1 MRETTFIDRNR
12 TKWLSIEA
20 QEKDNPDEVANDFID
35 LTSDLSYAKSHFPH
49 SKITSYLNFLASK
62 VYKSIFETKSKP
74 LFKNFWK
81 NEFPLII
88 GHNRKVLI
96 ISSVFF
102 ILFVILGAICSVLE
116 VDFIDAVMGRG
127 YVEITENN
135 IRRGKPFDIYA
146 SEQPLK
152 MFLTIFSNNFAVGLI
167 IYISGALLGIGT
179 FFHTFKNGLM
189 VGTFLTMF
197 FKHNLGF
204 QALAVIMLHGTLELM
219 GLVLETMAGLI
230 LGLSFLFPH
239 TLTRW
244 QSFKKGLMESGKIFI
259 GTFPITL
266 LAAFIESYITRLGNT
281 GFKNTPLIITILL
294 LLILVASWVFIVYYF
309 FIYSKK
315 LTQKV
320 PLEEYLK
327 SKHEI

>member
-12 TKWLSIEA
+12 TKWLSIESE
-20 QEKDNPDEVANDFID
+20 EKNQPDEMASDFID
-35 LTSDLSYAKSHFPH
+35 LTSDLSYAQSHYPH

-62 VYKSIFETKSKP
+62 IYKSIFETKSKS
-74 LFKNFWK
+74 LFKTFWK
-81 NEFPLII
+81 TDFPLII

-96 ISSVFF
+96 ASSVFF

-116 VDFIDAVMGRG
+116 VDFIDSVLGSG

-152 MFLTIFSNNFAVGLI
+152 MFLTIFSNNFFVGLI
-167 IYISGALLGIGT
+167 IYISGALVGIGT
-179 FFHTFKNGLM
+179 FYHTFKNGLM

-197 FKHNLGF
+197 FEHNLGY
-204 QALAVIMLHGTLELM
+204 QAFAVIMLHGTLELM

-244 QSFKKGLMESGKIFI
+244 QAFKKGLIESGKIFI
-259 GTFPITL
+259 GVFPITL
-266 LAAFIESYITRLGNT
+266 LAAFIESFITRLGNT
-281 GFKNTPLIITILL
+281 GFQNIPLYISV
-294 LLILVASWVFIVYYF
+294 LLIMILIASWVFIIYYF

-315 LTQKV
+315 LSQKV

-327 SKHEI
+327 STPDL

>member
-12 TKWLSIEA
+12 NKWLSIEA
-20 QEKDNPDEVANDFID
+20 QEKDNPDEVASDFID

-62 VYKSIFETKSKP
+62 VYKSIFETKSKSII
-74 LFKNFWK
+74 KNFWK
-81 NEFPLII
+81 KEFPLII
-88 GHNRKVLI
+88 GHNRKILI
-96 ISSVFF
+96 ASSAFF
-102 ILFVILGAICSVLE
+102 IIFVILGAICSVLE
-116 VDFIDAVMGRG
+116 VDFIDSVLGSG
-127 YVEITENN
+127 YVDITENN

-146 SEQPLK
+146 SEQPLR
-152 MFLTIFSNNFAVGLI
+152 MFLSIFSNNFSVGLI

-197 FKHNLGF
+197 FKHNLGI
-204 QALAVIMLHGTLELM
+204 QAFAVIMLHGTLELM

-239 TLTRW
+239 TLSRW
-244 QSFKKGLMESGKIFI
+244 QAFKKGLMESGKIFI

-266 LAAFIESYITRLGNT
+266 LAAFIESYITRMGNT
-281 GFKNTPLIITILL
+281 GFKNTPIFVTILL
-294 LLILVASWVFIVYYF
+294 LLVLVASWVFIIYYF
-309 FIYSKK
+309 FIFSKK
-315 LTQKV
+315 LSQKV
-320 PLEEYLK
+320 SLEEYLK
-327 SKHEI
+327 SNNEL